1 MMRPQRFLVRMLVFL
16 LAVLALVGMLAEGL
30 LKAFLVSPLLNG
42 LILLVLLFG
51 IVHSFRAVFKLN
63 PEVSWLEAY
72 RRGGPTLSTQE
83 APHLL
88 GPMAAMLGE
97 RQGRIS
103 ISTQALR
110 SLLDSLG
117 LRLDE
122 SREISRYLI
131 GLLIFLGLLGTFWG
145 LLQTVNTIGSVIA
158 GLSLGDGD
166 LATAFSALK
175 VGLGGPLAG
184 MGTAF
189 GSSLFGLAGS
199 LVLGFLDLQAGQ
211 AQNRFYN
218 ELEEWLSSVT
228 RIGGGGPIGDGEQSV
243 PAYLQ
248 ALIEQT
254 ADSLEGL
261 QRLLA
266 RGEDNRRSVGQS
278 LLALTEK
285 LSVLTDQM
293 KAEQGLLLKL
303 AEGQGDLKPVL
314 AKLADGRASTI
325 GADEATRGHIRNI
338 EVYLGRLL
346 EDVSS
351 GRTQST
357 EELRSEIRLLARTIA
372 NLADDAQRAG

>member
-1 MMRPQRFLVRMLVFL
+1 MTRPQGYLIRMLIFV
-16 LAVLALVGMLAEGL
+16 LAVLGVTGILADGL
-30 LKAFLVSPLLNG
+30 LKAFLVSPFLNG

-51 IVHSFRAVFKLN
+51 IGHSFRAVLKLN
-63 PEVSWLEAY
+63 PEVKWIETY
-72 RRGGPTLSTQE
+72 RRGGPGLSTQQT
-83 APHLL
+83 PHLL

-117 LRLDE
+117 TRLDE
-122 SREISRYLI
+122 SREISRYMI

-145 LLQTVNTIGSVIA
+145 LLQTVNTIGNVIA

-166 LATAFSALK
+166 LVSAFNALK

-184 MGTAF
+184 MGAAF
-189 GSSLFGLAGS
+189 GASLFGLAGS
-199 LVLGFLDLQAGQ
+199 LVVGFLDLQAGQ

-228 RIGGGGPIGDGEQSV
+228 RLGGGGPVGDGEQSV

-254 ADSLEGL
+254 ADSLENL

-266 RGEDNRRSVGQS
+266 RGEDNRRNTSQS
-278 LLALTEK
+278 LLQLTEK
-285 LSVLTDQM
+285 LAVLADQM

-314 AKLADGRASTI
+314 AKLAETRAGSF

-346 EDVSS
+346 EESNS
-351 GRTQST
+351 GRVQAT

-372 NLADDAQRAG
+372 NLADDAQRSG

>member
-1 MMRPQRFLVRMLVFL
+1 MTRPQRYLIRMLVFV
-16 LAVLALVGMLAEGL
+16 AVVLGLTGFLAEGL
-30 LKAFLVSPLLNG
+30 LRAFMVNPFLNG
-42 LILLVLLFG
+42 MILLVLLIG
-51 IVHSFRAVFKLN
+51 IGHCLRAVLKLN
-63 PEVSWLEAY
+63 PEVNWLEAY
-72 RRGGPTLSTQE
+72 RRGGLHLSTQDT
-83 APHLL
+83 PHLL

-103 ISTQALR
+103 LSAQGLR

-117 LRLDE
+117 TRLDE

-145 LLQTVNTIGSVIA
+145 LLQTVNTVGNVIA

-166 LATAFSALK
+166 LATAFDALK
-175 VGLGGPLAG
+175 TGLGGPLSG

-189 GSSLFGLAGS
+189 GTSLFGLAGA
-199 LVLGFLDLQAGQ
+199 LVLGFLDLQSGQ

-228 RIGGGGPIGDGEQSV
+228 RIGSAGPIADGEQSV

-254 ADSLEGL
+254 ADSLENL
-261 QRLLA
+261 QRLMA
-266 RGEDNRRSVGQS
+266 RGEDNRRNVGQG

-285 LSVLTDQM
+285 LSVLSDQM
-293 KAEQGLLLKL
+293 KAEQSLLLKL
-303 AEGQGDLKPVL
+303 AEDQSDLKPVL
-314 AKLADGRASTI
+314 AKLADVRLAGL
-325 GADEATRGHIRNI
+325 GADDATRGHIRNI
-338 EVYLGRLL
+338 EVYLGRML
-346 EDVSS
+346 EELSS
-351 GRTQST
+351 GRAQST

-372 NLADDAQRAG
+372 NLADESQRAN

>member
-1 MMRPQRFLVRMLVFL
+1 MTRPQGYLIRMLLFVA
-16 LAVLALVGMLAEGL
+16 AVLGVAAMLADGL
-30 LKAFLVSPLLNG
+30 LKAFLVSPFLNG
-42 LILLVLLFG
+42 LILLVFLFG
-51 IVHSFRAVFKLN
+51 IGHSFRAVLKLN
-63 PEVSWLEAY
+63 PEVKWIETY
-72 RRGGPTLSTQE
+72 RRGGPGLSTQQT
-83 APHLL
+83 PHLL

-103 ISTQALR
+103 ISAQALR

-117 LRLDE
+117 TRLDE
-122 SREISRYLI
+122 SREISRYTI

-145 LLQTVNTIGSVIA
+145 LLQTVNTIGNVIA

-166 LATAFSALK
+166 LVGAFNALK
-175 VGLGGPLAG
+175 VGLGEPLSG

-189 GSSLFGLAGS
+189 GASLFGLAGS
-199 LVLGFLDLQAGQ
+199 LVVGFLDLQAGQ

-218 ELEEWLSSVT
+218 ELEEWLASVT
-228 RIGGGGPIGDGEQSV
+228 RLGGGGPVGDGEQSV

-254 ADSLEGL
+254 ADSLEKL

-266 RGEDNRRSVGQS
+266 RGEDNRRNTSQS
-278 LLALTEK
+278 LLQLTEK
-285 LSVLTDQM
+285 LAVLADQM

-303 AEGQGDLKPVL
+303 AEGQSDLKPVL
-314 AKLADGRASTI
+314 AKLAETRAGGF
-325 GADEATRGHIRNI
+325 GADEATRGPIRNI

-346 EDVSS
+346 EENNT
-351 GRTQST
+351 GRAQAT

-372 NLADDAQRAG
+372 NLADDAQRTG

>member
-1 MMRPQRFLVRMLVFL
+1 MTRPQGYLIRMLLFVA
-16 LAVLALVGMLAEGL
+16 AVLGVAAMLADGL
-30 LKAFLVSPLLNG
+30 LKAFLVSPFLNG
-42 LILLVLLFG
+42 LILLVFLFG
-51 IVHSFRAVFKLN
+51 IGHSFRAVLKLN
-63 PEVSWLEAY
+63 PEVKWIETY
-72 RRGGPTLSTQE
+72 RRGGPGLSTQQT
-83 APHLL
+83 PHLL

-103 ISTQALR
+103 ISAQALR

-117 LRLDE
+117 TRLDE
-122 SREISRYLI
+122 SREISRYTI

-145 LLQTVNTIGSVIA
+145 LLQTVNTIGNVIA

-166 LATAFSALK
+166 LVGAFNALK
-175 VGLGGPLAG
+175 VGLGEPLSG

-189 GSSLFGLAGS
+189 GASLFGLAGS
-199 LVLGFLDLQAGQ
+199 LVVGFLDLQAGQ

-228 RIGGGGPIGDGEQSV
+228 RLGGGGPVGDGEQSV

-254 ADSLEGL
+254 ADSLEKL

-266 RGEDNRRSVGQS
+266 RGEDNRRNTSQS
-278 LLALTEK
+278 LLQLTEK
-285 LSVLTDQM
+285 LAVLADQM

-303 AEGQGDLKPVL
+303 AEGQSDLKPVL
-314 AKLADGRASTI
+314 AKLAETRAGGF

-346 EDVSS
+346 EENNT
-351 GRTQST
+351 GRAQAT

-372 NLADDAQRAG
+372 NLADDAQRTG